1 MEPFVFWNFGKLMS
15 DYFSESLPEM
25 PALRLVHSLIFQI
38 NCSNSQYVHKVG
50 YMMLCVKVLLLK

>member
-1 MEPFVFWNFGKLMS
+1 MS